1 MLFLLN
7 SFDGRS
13 LLDFVP
19 DTRSQRGEYHQ
30 HISKE
35 EREMNDEL
43 NFERYHD
50 LIEAERLNG
59 NMITIQAIYRS
70 IDMFLVSESE
80 RLAEVEEEWTKLLDR
95 HQAKL
100 ALLKTQE

>member
-1 MLFLLN
+1 M
-7 SFDGRS
+7 
-13 LLDFVP
+13 DFVP
-19 DTRSQRGEYHQ
+19 EALPTKKGYS
-30 HISKE
+30 E
-35 EREMNDEL
+35 EEMSDEL

-59 NMITIQAIYRS
+59 RY
-70 IDMFLVSESE
+70 FLLGKKLIFMACIVTEAE

-100 ALLKTQE
+100 ALLKDQE